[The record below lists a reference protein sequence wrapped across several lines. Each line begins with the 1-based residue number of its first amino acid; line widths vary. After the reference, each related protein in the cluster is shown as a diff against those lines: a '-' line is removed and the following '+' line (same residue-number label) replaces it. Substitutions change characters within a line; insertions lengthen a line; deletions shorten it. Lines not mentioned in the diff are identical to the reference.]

1 LTARGPVGDR
11 PVTRC
16 ERFVPKR
23 GARKTLSLGTP
34 RFDPP
39 ELAAVAANEG
49 VEAAWQLAYARF
61 GARAPLHVDGNY
73 AVALRDDD
81 GRIFAAVDRFAVRPL
96 CFRRDGDEIIVAER
110 ADDAAAKTTGIQP
123 QAIFDYLYFHAIP
136 APRTIFDDVFRLSAG
151 TSITFWNGTVETHR
165 WWTPTF
171 VERETRPFR
180 ELRSEFRA
188 ILRESVARQTG
199 PGVTGCFLSGGTDSS
214 TVAGMLRDV
223 TGDAP
228 NTFSIGFDAA
238 GYDEMAYAKIAARH
252 FGARHHEYYVTPDD
266 LVASLPQVAAFYDQ
280 PFGNSSVVPA
290 YYCASM
296 ARNAGM
302 AKILAGDGGDELFGG
317 NTRYAKQR
325 VFEIYENVPRLLRT
339 HVLERIFDER
349 SAFGKLRPFS
359 KAASYI
365 AQARTPL
372 PDRMQMYNLLARI
385 GHHEI
390 FVPEFLSAVDVD
402 DPARQQRVTFAGVDA
417 ASLVNRM
424 LGFDWKYTLADN
436 DLPKV
441 VGATSLAGLPAG
453 FPLLDARLVEFSLRL
468 APALKLK
475 RLTLRWFF
483 KEALRGYLPDEILAK
498 QKHGFGLPFGPWLM
512 RGGALLDMAAAS
524 LDGLAKRGIVRP
536 EFLQRLI
543 RDLLPSAPGYYG
555 ELVWILMM
563 LEEWWGRHDSRAA
576 RARQPAPI

>member
-1 LTARGPVGDR
+1 MGDR

-34 RFDPP
+34 RFNPP

-61 GARAPLHVDGNY
+61 GAHAPLHVDGDF

-96 CFRRDGDEIIVAER
+96 CFRREGDEIIVAER
-110 ADDAAAKTTGIQP
+110 ADDAAAKTTGLQP
-123 QAIFDYLYFHAIP
+123 QAIFDYLYFHVIP
-136 APRTIFDDVFRLSAG
+136 APRTIFDDVIRLSGG
-151 TSITFWNGTVETHR
+151 TSITFFHGIVETCR

-180 ELRSEFRA
+180 ELRSEFRT

-266 LVASLPQVAAFYDQ
+266 VVASLPKVAAFYDQ

-296 ARNAGM
+296 ARNAGVS
-302 AKILAGDGGDELFGG
+302 KILAGDGGDELFGG

-325 VFEIYENVPRLLRT
+325 VFEIYENVPQLLRK

-372 PDRMQMYNLLARI
+372 PDRMQMYNLLARV
-385 GHHEI
+385 GHQEI
-390 FVPEFLSAVDVD
+390 FVPEFLSSVDVD

-498 QKHGFGLPFGPWLM
+498 QKHGFGLPFGPWLV

-524 LDGLAKRGIVRP
+524 LDGLARRGIVRP
-536 EFLQRLI
+536 EFLQRLM

-563 LEEWWGRHDSRAA
+563 LEQWWSRHDARAA
-576 RARQPAPI
+576 QAEQPAPV

>member
-1 LTARGPVGDR
+1 M
-11 PVTRC
+11 TRC

-34 RFDPP
+34 RFNPP

-61 GARAPLHVDGNY
+61 GARAPLHVDGDF

-96 CFRRDGDEIIVAER
+96 CFRREGDEIIVAER
-110 ADDAAAKTTGIQP
+110 ADDAAAKTTGLQP
-123 QAIFDYLYFHAIP
+123 QAIFDYLYFHVIP
-136 APRTIFDDVFRLSAG
+136 APRTIFDDVIRLSGG
-151 TSITFWNGTVETHR
+151 TSITFSNGIVETCR

-188 ILRESVARQTG
+188 ILRESVARETG

-266 LVASLPQVAAFYDQ
+266 VVASLPKVAAFYDQ

-290 YYCASM
+290 YYCATM
-296 ARNAGM
+296 ARNAGV

-325 VFEIYENVPRLLRT
+325 VFEIYENVPQLLRK

-349 SAFGKLRPFS
+349 STFGKLRPFT

-385 GHHEI
+385 GHQEI
-390 FVPEFLSAVDVD
+390 FVPEFLSSVDVD

-468 APALKLK
+468 APALKLR

-498 QKHGFGLPFGPWLM
+498 QKHGFGLPFGPWLV

-524 LDGLAKRGIVRP
+524 LDGLARRGIVRP
-536 EFLQRLI
+536 EFLQRLM

-563 LEEWWGRHDSRAA
+563 LEQWWSRHDARAA
-576 RARQPAPI
+576 QAEQPAPV

>member
-1 LTARGPVGDR
+1 VTSRDR
-11 PVTRC
+11 I
-16 ERFVPKR
+16 ERFATTRSERFAPER
-23 GARKTLSLGTP
+23 GARRTLCVGSP
-34 RFDPP
+34 RFNHP
-39 ELAAVAANEG
+39 ELAAAAVNEG
-49 VEAAWQLAYARF
+49 VDAAWQLAYARF
-61 GARAPLHVDGNY
+61 GARAPLHVDGDF
-73 AVALRDDD
+73 AVALRDAD
-81 GRIFAAVDRFAVRPL
+81 GRIFAAVDRFAIRPL
-96 CFRRDGDEIIVAER
+96 CYRRDGDSLVVAER
-110 ADDAAAKTTGIQP
+110 ADDAASTATRLAP
-123 QAIFDYLYFHAIP
+123 QAIFDYLYFHVIP
-136 APRTIFDDVFRLSAG
+136 APRTVFDGVFRLSAG
-151 TSITFWNGTVETHR
+151 TSITLENGTVKTDR
-165 WWTPTF
+165 WWTPVF
-171 VERETRPFR
+171 VEHEVRPLG
-180 ELRSEFRA
+180 ELRTEFRT
-188 ILRESVARQTG
+188 ILRESVERATG

-223 TGDAP
+223 TGEAP

-238 GYDEMAYAKIAARH
+238 GYDEMAYAQIAARH
-252 FGARHHEYYVTPDD
+252 FDARHHEYYVTPADI
-266 LVASLPQVAAFYDQ
+266 VSSVPKVAAYYDQ

-290 YYCASM
+290 YHCASM
-296 ARNAGM
+296 ARDAGV

-317 NTRYAKQR
+317 NTRYAKQT
-325 VFEIYENVPRLLRT
+325 VFEAYSKVPHALRT

-385 GHHEI
+385 GHEQI
-390 FVPEFLSAVDVD
+390 FLPEFLASVDAD
-402 DPARQQRVTFAGVDA
+402 DPARQQRDTFADVEA

-468 APALKLK
+468 APSLKLK

-483 KEALRGYLPDEILAK
+483 KEALRGYLPDETLAK
-498 QKHGFGLPFGPWLM
+498 QKHGFGLPFGPWLV
-512 RGGALLDMAAAS
+512 RGGALLDMVTAS
-524 LDGLAKRGIVRP
+524 LDSLAKRGIVRP
-536 EFLQRLI
+536 EFLQRLM

-563 LEEWWGRHDSRAA
+563 LGQWWDLHDARAA
-576 RARQPAPI
+576 ALRQPALA

>member
-1 LTARGPVGDR
+1 M
-11 PVTRC
+11 TRC

-151 TSITFWNGTVETHR
+151 TSITFWHGTLETHR

-180 ELRSEFRA
+180 ELRSEFRT
-188 ILRESVARQTG
+188 ILRESVARETG

-498 QKHGFGLPFGPWLM
+498 QKHGFGLPFGPWLV

-524 LDGLAKRGIVRP
+524 LDGLARRGIVRP
-536 EFLQRLI
+536 EFLQRLM

-563 LEEWWGRHDSRAA
+563 LEQWWSRHDARAA
-576 RARQPAPI
+576 QARRPAPV

>member
-1 LTARGPVGDR
+1 MP
-11 PVTRC
+11 RC

-61 GARAPLHVDGNY
+61 GAHAPLHVDGDF

-96 CFRRDGDEIIVAER
+96 CFRREGDEIIVAER
-110 ADDAAAKTTGIQP
+110 ADDAAAKTTGLQP
-123 QAIFDYLYFHAIP
+123 QAIFDYLYFHVIP
-136 APRTIFDDVFRLSAG
+136 APRTIFDDVIRLSGG
-151 TSITFWNGTVETHR
+151 TSITFFHGIVETCR

-180 ELRSEFRA
+180 ELRSEFRT

-266 LVASLPQVAAFYDQ
+266 VVASLPKVAAFYDQ

-296 ARNAGM
+296 ARNAGVS
-302 AKILAGDGGDELFGG
+302 KILAGDGGDELFGG

-325 VFEIYENVPRLLRT
+325 VFEIYENVPQLLRK

-372 PDRMQMYNLLARI
+372 PDRMQMYNLLARV
-385 GHHEI
+385 GHQEI
-390 FVPEFLSAVDVD
+390 FVPEFLSSVDVD

-441 VGATSLAGLPAG
+441 VGTADLAGVRTA
-453 FPLLDARLVEFSLRL
+453 FPLLDPDLVAFANGL
-468 APALKLK
+468 PADMKV
-475 RLTLRWFF
+475 RGTRLRWFF
-483 KEALRGYLPDEILAK
+483 KRALDDFLPTEIIRK
-498 QKHGFGLPFGPWLM
+498 RKHGFGLPFGAWVVSDPSLQSLARGSLESLRDRGLLQRGFVDELM
-512 RGGALLDMAAAS
+512 RPR
-524 LDGLAKRGIVRP
+524 LA
-536 EFLQRLI
+536 EHATF
-543 RDLLPSAPGYYG
+543 YG
-555 ELVWILMM
+555 ELVWILMS
-563 LEEWWGRHDSRAA
+563 LELWLAA
-576 RARQPAPI
+576 RRPGQRFG

>member
-1 LTARGPVGDR
+1 
-11 PVTRC
+11 
-16 ERFVPKR
+16 
-23 GARKTLSLGTP
+23 
-34 RFDPP
+34 
-39 ELAAVAANEG
+39 
-49 VEAAWQLAYARF
+49 
-61 GARAPLHVDGNY
+61 
-73 AVALRDDD
+73 
-81 GRIFAAVDRFAVRPL
+81 
-96 CFRRDGDEIIVAER
+96 
-110 ADDAAAKTTGIQP
+110 
-123 QAIFDYLYFHAIP
+123 
-136 APRTIFDDVFRLSAG
+136 
-151 TSITFWNGTVETHR
+151 
-165 WWTPTF
+165 
-171 VERETRPFR
+171 
-180 ELRSEFRA
+180 
-188 ILRESVARQTG
+188 
-199 PGVTGCFLSGGTDSS
+199 
-214 TVAGMLRDV
+214 
-223 TGDAP
+223 
-228 NTFSIGFDAA
+228 
-238 GYDEMAYAKIAARH
+238 
-252 FGARHHEYYVTPDD
+252 
-266 LVASLPQVAAFYDQ
+266 
-280 PFGNSSVVPA
+280 
-290 YYCASM
+290 M
-296 ARNAGM
+296 ARNAGVS
-302 AKILAGDGGDELFGG
+302 KILAGDGGDELFGG

-325 VFEIYENVPRLLRT
+325 VFEIYENVPQLLRK

-372 PDRMQMYNLLARI
+372 PDRMQMYNLLARV
-385 GHHEI
+385 GHQEI
-390 FVPEFLSAVDVD
+390 FVPEFLSSVDVD

-498 QKHGFGLPFGPWLM
+498 QKHGFGLPFGPWLV

-524 LDGLAKRGIVRP
+524 LDGLARRGIVRP
-536 EFLQRLI
+536 EFLQRLM

-563 LEEWWGRHDSRAA
+563 LEQWWSRHDARAA
-576 RARQPAPI
+576 QARRPAPV

>member
-1 LTARGPVGDR
+1 MP
-11 PVTRC
+11 RC

-34 RFDPP
+34 RFNPP

-151 TSITFWNGTVETHR
+151 TSITFWNGTLETHR

-180 ELRSEFRA
+180 ELRSEFRT
-188 ILRESVARQTG
+188 ILRESVARETG

-266 LVASLPQVAAFYDQ
+266 VVASLPKVAAFYDQ

-325 VFEIYENVPRLLRT
+325 VFEIYENVPQLLRK

-372 PDRMQMYNLLARI
+372 PDRMQMYNLLARV
-385 GHHEI
+385 GHQEI
-390 FVPEFLSAVDVD
+390 FVPEFLSSVDVD

-536 EFLQRLI
+536 EFLQRLM

-563 LEEWWGRHDSRAA
+563 LEQWWSRHDARAA
-576 RARQPAPI
+576 QARRPAPV